1 MAAILSPAPAEC
13 PTALCG
19 FLVIDKPAG
28 PTSHGCV
35 AAVRRAYGLKRV
47 GHGGTLDPAVTGVL
61 PIALGPATRLLPYL
75 RGDKLYRAVVQLG
88 VRTSSDDLEGD
99 VLERRSPPALDRAA
113 LEEALAG
120 FRGEIL
126 QRPPAVSAVHVG
138 GERAYAR
145 ARRGEVVELP
155 PRPVT
160 IHSLQLLGWDPAEAR
175 LELEVRCSAGT
186 YIRSLARDLGE
197 HLGCGAALARLRR
210 TETLGFDLSTAVDL
224 ERLASGPLPSLL
236 DPLLALG
243 HLERRQL
250 LAEDLPSWRCGRA
263 LPLRAGAEG
272 LAPLGSAAALPA
284 GGADAAGLAG
294 PSPLACSSA
303 EAPGQPART
312 IPVDAIREVSAAGS
326 PGGPAGSAASD
337 SPAGAAVADH
347 RAGATAAA
355 GPAGSD
361 TPEAP
366 AYAILNPDGSLAGI
380 ARLDPAG
387 LLRPRLVFDAAG

>member
-1 MAAILSPAPAEC
+1 
-13 PTALCG
+13 
-19 FLVIDKPAG
+19 
-28 PTSHGCV
+28 
-35 AAVRRAYGLKRV
+35 
-47 GHGGTLDPAVTGVL
+47 VL

-99 VLERRSPPALDRAA
+99 VLERRCPPALDAAA
-113 LEEALAG
+113 LEQALAG

-160 IHSLQLLGWDPAEAR
+160 IQSLQLLGWDPAEAR

-197 HLGCGAALARLRR
+197 LLGCGAALARLRR
-210 TETLGFDLSTAVDL
+210 TETLGFDVSTAVDL
-224 ERLASGPLPSLL
+224 ERLASAPLPPLL

-243 HLERRQL
+243 HLERHQL
-250 LAEDLPSWRCGRA
+250 LAEELPSWRCGRA
-263 LPLRAGAEG
+263 LPMRVVARCIEEAPDQAGSNPALALVEAGPARSIAEVLDTPACTSPGAVKG
-272 LAPLGSAAALPA
+272 LNLPFCATPTEAIPETSVTEFLVGFAGSATPA
-284 GGADAAGLAG
+284 GPPGAAA
-294 PSPLACSSA
+294 SDC
-303 EAPGQPART
+303 PGG
-312 IPVDAIREVSAAGS
+312 AAGS
-326 PGGPAGSAASD
+326 
-337 SPAGAAVADH
+337 
-347 RAGATAAA
+347 
-355 GPAGSD
+355 AGSD
-361 TPEAP
+361 TPEGP

>member
-1 MAAILSPAPAEC
+1 
-13 PTALCG
+13 
-19 FLVIDKPAG
+19 VIDKPAG

-35 AAVRRAYGLKRV
+35 AAVRRTYGLKRV

-99 VLERRSPPALDRAA
+99 VLERRSPPALDTAA

-138 GERAYAR
+138 GERAYTR

-160 IHSLQLLGWDPAEAR
+160 IHSLLLLGWDSAEAR
-175 LELEVRCSAGT
+175 VELEVRCSAGT

-224 ERLASGPLPSLL
+224 ERLASGPLPPLL

-250 LAEDLPSWRCGRA
+250 LAEELPSWRCGRA
-263 LPLRAGAEG
+263 LPLRAGA
-272 LAPLGSAAALPA
+272 ADQAGSDPAIALV
-284 GGADAAGLAG
+284 
-294 PSPLACSSA
+294 
-303 EAPGQPART
+303 EATPARS
-312 IPVDAIREVSAAGS
+312 IAEVLGTPASA
-326 PGGPAGSAASD
+326 D
-337 SPAGAAVADH
+337 
-347 RAGATAAA
+347 
-355 GPAGSD
+355 PAGSD
-361 TPEAP
+361 TQEAP

>member
-1 MAAILSPAPAEC
+1 
-13 PTALCG
+13 
-19 FLVIDKPAG
+19 
-28 PTSHGCV
+28 
-35 AAVRRAYGLKRV
+35 
-47 GHGGTLDPAVTGVL
+47 
-61 PIALGPATRLLPYL
+61 
-75 RGDKLYRAVVQLG
+75 
-88 VRTSSDDLEGD
+88 
-99 VLERRSPPALDRAA
+99 
-113 LEEALAG
+113 
-120 FRGEIL
+120 
-126 QRPPAVSAVHVG
+126 VHVG

-145 ARRGEVVELP
+145 ARRGELVELP

-224 ERLASGPLPSLL
+224 ERLASGPLPPLL

-250 LAEDLPSWRCGRA
+250 LAEEMPSWRCGRA

-272 LAPLGSAAALPA
+272 LAPFGSATALPDA
-284 GGADAAGLAG
+284 GEDSSALPT
-294 PSPLACSSA
+294 PSTLDCSSA
-303 EAPGQPART
+303 
-312 IPVDAIREVSAAGS
+312 
-326 PGGPAGSAASD
+326 
-337 SPAGAAVADH
+337 
-347 RAGATAAA
+347 
-355 GPAGSD
+355 
-361 TPEAP
+361 EAP